1 MFEDS
6 CDLLKFLWVDLHF
19 IKGDRK
25 EEEIEELDATLAV
38 DDTTECQFL
47 ILSRCMQPRK
57 QIYGPISHFEE
68 CVLAYFVFLVNMNP
82 QYLV

>member
-1 MFEDS
+1 MFFVGRS
-6 CDLLKFLWVDLHF
+6 TLK
-19 IKGDRK
+19 
-25 EEEIEELDATLAV
+25 EIEKKRRLKSLTDATLAV

-57 QIYGPISHFEE
+57 QISGPISHFEE

>member
-1 MFEDS
+1 MVFVGRS
-6 CDLLKFLWVDLHF
+6 SLK
-19 IKGDRK
+19 
-25 EEEIEELDATLAV
+25 EIEKKRRLEMESLTDATLAV

-68 CVLAYFVFLVNMNP
+68 CVLAYFGFVVNMIP

>member
-1 MFEDS
+1 MVFMGRS
-6 CDLLKFLWVDLHF
+6 TLK
-19 IKGDRK
+19 
-25 EEEIEELDATLAV
+25 EIEKKRRLKSLTDATLAV

-68 CVLAYFVFLVNMNP
+68 CVLAYFGFVVNMKP

>member
-1 MFEDS
+1 MVFVGRS
-6 CDLLKFLWVDLHF
+6 TLK
-19 IKGDRK
+19 
-25 EEEIEELDATLAV
+25 EIEKKRRLKSLTDATLAV

-47 ILSRCMQPRK
+47 ILRRCMQPRK

-68 CVLAYFVFLVNMNP
+68 CMLAYFGFVVNMNP

>member
-1 MFEDS
+1 MFFVGRS
-6 CDLLKFLWVDLHF
+6 ILK
-19 IKGDRK
+19 
-25 EEEIEELDATLAV
+25 EIEKKRRLKSLTDATLAV
-38 DDTTECQFL
+38 DNTTECQFL

-68 CVLAYFVFLVNMNP
+68 CVLAYFGFVVNMNP

>member
-1 MFEDS
+1 MFFVGRS
-6 CDLLKFLWVDLHF
+6 ILK
-19 IKGDRK
+19 
-25 EEEIEELDATLAV
+25 EIEKKRRLNSLTDATLAV
-38 DDTTECQFL
+38 DDTSECQFL

>member
-1 MFEDS
+1 MFFVGRS
-6 CDLLKFLWVDLHF
+6 TLK
-19 IKGDRK
+19 
-25 EEEIEELDATLAV
+25 EIEKKRRLKSLTDVTPAV

-68 CVLAYFVFLVNMNP
+68 CVPAYFGFVVNMIP